1 MVTFFCQM
9 AIKTVIYDPKTLKD
23 KEKSNKVLIS
33 KENAEGRGKIV
44 PFFYLPHIPRFPQF
58 MACSTPQLL
67 NSNPKFDYDKLW
79 NRCTSIKLLM
89 HNLGNLNN
97 LIR

>member
-1 MVTFFCQM
+1 M
-9 AIKTVIYDPKTLKD
+9 AIKTVIYDPKTLKG
-23 KEKSNKVLIS
+23 KEKSNKVLVS

-67 NSNPKFDYDKLW
+67 NSNQ
-79 NRCTSIKLLM
+79 
-89 HNLGNLNN
+89 N
-97 LIR
+97 LIMINFGIDALVIIN

>member
-1 MVTFFCQM
+1 M
-9 AIKTVIYDPKTLKD
+9 AIKTVIYGPKTLKG

-33 KENAEGRGKIV
+33 KENAEGHGKIV

-79 NRCTSIKLLM
+79 NRFTRLVFLE
-89 HNLGNLNN
+89 
-97 LIR
+97 